1 MLKRFSYYLL
11 SVVFLAGI
19 TACGGK
25 SHDHLDHDHDH
36 EHAEETEHH
45 DHDSEEHDHD
55 AKGAHTD
62 EIILS
67 PEKARA
73 AGVKVEEV
81 KPGMFHGVIH
91 TSGKVMSASCDETT
105 VVATISGRVQYK
117 NHVSEGLKVAA
128 GTTLF
133 SITSA
138 GMQLADGDPVQR
150 SRIDYERA

>member
-1 MLKRFSYYLL
+1 M
-11 SVVFLAGI
+11 AGI
-19 TACGGK
+19 AACGGQ

-36 EHAEETEHH
+36 DHAEETEHH
-45 DHDSEEHDHD
+45 DHAAEAAEHGGE
-55 AKGAHTD
+55 ANGAHTD

-67 PEKARA
+67 AEKARA

-81 KPGMFHGVIH
+81 KPGTFHGVIH

-117 NHVSEGLKVAA
+117 NHVSEGLKVSA

-138 GMQLADGDPVQR
+138 GMQTAEGDPVQR
-150 SRIDYERA
+150 ARIDYAC

>member
-11 SVVFLAGI
+11 SVVFVAGI

-25 SHDHLDHDHDH
+25 SHDHEHDH
-36 EHAEETEHH
+36 EHGEETEQHDHEADHDH
-45 DHDSEEHDHD
+45 DHDSEEEDHD

-91 TSGKVMSASCDETT
+91 TSGKVMHRQ
-105 VVATISGRVQYK
+105 RVCHQ
-117 NHVSEGLKVAA
+117 NQPGFP
-128 GTTLF
+128 T
-133 SITSA
+133 
-138 GMQLADGDPVQR
+138 
-150 SRIDYERA
+150 